1 VLAEAQAELLE
12 YGDTGQ
18 SVMEMSHRSSEYEA
32 IIGETERF
40 VRALLGVT
48 DDYRVLFLQGG
59 ASTQF
64 AMVPLNLTVRGKAA
78 YVDTGV
84 WSSKAIAEASRYTQ
98 ADIVA
103 SSKDET
109 YRFIPAVPPL
119 ADDYDYLH
127 ITLNNTIMGTAWQQL
142 PECGNIPL
150 VTDASSCILS
160 EPLDVSRFAL
170 VYAGAQKNL
179 APAGVTLVII
189 RDDMLAR
196 ESLSIAPTML
206 RYKTHADSG
215 SLYNTPPCYA
225 IYIMGKVLKWVERR
239 GGVEGMKR
247 RNGEKAALFY
257 AYLDRSDFYRGTAEK
272 GSRSLMN
279 IPFITREMN
288 AEKADRLNKAF
299 VKEAKAVGLVN
310 LSGHRL
316 VGGMRASL
324 YNAMD
329 IDGVKVLV
337 AFMDDFA
344 KRNG

>member
-1 VLAEAQAELLE
+1 MSRVYNFSAGPSCLPEEVLAEAQAELLE

-32 IIGETERF
+32 IIDETERF

-119 ADDYDYLH
+119 AEGYDYLH
-127 ITLNNTIMGTAWQQL
+127 ITLNNTIMGTAWHRL
-142 PECGNIPL
+142 PECENTPL

-170 VYAGAQKNL
+170 IYAGAQKNL

-196 ESLSIAPTML
+196 ESLGIVPTML

-239 GGVEGMKR
+239 GGV
-247 RNGEKAALFY
+247 
-257 AYLDRSDFYRGTAEK
+257 DS
-272 GSRSLMN
+272 
-279 IPFITREMN
+279 
-288 AEKADRLNKAF
+288 
-299 VKEAKAVGLVN
+299 
-310 LSGHRL
+310 
-316 VGGMRASL
+316 
-324 YNAMD
+324 
-329 IDGVKVLV
+329 
-337 AFMDDFA
+337 
-344 KRNG
+344 